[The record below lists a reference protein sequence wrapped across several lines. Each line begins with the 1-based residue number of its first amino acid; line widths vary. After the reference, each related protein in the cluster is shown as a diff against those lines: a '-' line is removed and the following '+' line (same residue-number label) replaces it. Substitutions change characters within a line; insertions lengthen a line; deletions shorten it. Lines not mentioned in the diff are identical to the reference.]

1 MKSSTQIEIDF
12 WKKKIKSYIKTN
24 EQTRSINNNTLIP
37 ASKIPTDITVSKKL
51 SDKITISI
59 SNNHKNE
66 NGFFC
71 FSFYFSNNKIF
82 GRFSNYSNTVSLFN
96 NIYEN
101 FNKDNFELQEKIK
114 PVIIKEQEYL
124 TILTAIKTFVN
135 NMMNGTE
142 YDWKIV
148 EYESMT
154 VLQIKLKSPRIIEI
168 EIHHKAFIKHPE
180 LYDKDK
186 IFNSIKNINDAFEN
200 VFLPVNIINDIYSKK

>member
-1 MKSSTQIEIDF
+1 MKTSYEIEIDF

-24 EQTRSINNNTLIP
+24 EQTHPINNKALIP

-71 FSFYFSNNKIF
+71 FSFYFNNNKIF
-82 GRFSNYSNTVSLFN
+82 GRFSNYNEAVNLFN
-96 NIYEN
+96 SIYGN
-101 FNKDNFELQEKIK
+101 FKTDNTELKEKIE
-114 PVIIKEQEYL
+114 PIVLKEQEYL
-124 TILTAIKTFVN
+124 SILTAIKTFVN
-135 NMMNGTE
+135 NMMNGAE
-142 YDWKIV
+142 YDWKII

-186 IFNSIKNINDAFEN
+186 ILNFVKKINEAFEN
-200 VFLPVNIINDIYSKK
+200 IFLPVNIINDIYGK